1 MLLPVLKQS
10 DFQTKIQLSNYFE
23 WNGVKG
29 RLQKNIYFFIR
40 LVIYKSMIKDKTILM
55 KCHQQIKAAQMNK
68 K

>member
-10 DFQTKIQLSNYFE
+10 DYQTKIQLSNYFGRITQNE
-23 WNGVKG
+23 VKG

-55 KCHQQIKAAQMNK
+55 KCHQQIKAT
-68 K
+68 